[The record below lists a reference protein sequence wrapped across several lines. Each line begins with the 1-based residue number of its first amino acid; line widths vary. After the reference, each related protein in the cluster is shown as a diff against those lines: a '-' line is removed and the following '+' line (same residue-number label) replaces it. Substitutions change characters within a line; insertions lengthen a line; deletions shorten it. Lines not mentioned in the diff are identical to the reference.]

1 MKQEIDL
8 ELIQRC
14 MDGDWAEA
22 DILLGA
28 VERWS
33 YYLCRKMLQNE
44 EDARDATQEI
54 LLTVYQKLGT
64 LKAPEAFWGWVR
76 QITVNRCRNQLT
88 RGPREQPIPEDSEGN
103 SLLDTYEDLD
113 QQKVPDQALDNA
125 ETQRMVQDL
134 VDGLSPEQRLSVLL
148 YYYDERSV
156 KEIAQLMETSEGT
169 VKSRLNYARKA
180 IKTGVEGYEKQ
191 GVKLYGLSP
200 LPFLLYFLRREAEH
214 TALDSAAVQVMVQ
227 STLAAGGTAAAAGGA
242 GAAAGSAA
250 ASAGSA
256 SAAAGG
262 GAAASGGAAAAG
274 AVKTAAAAVG
284 HGLAVKVT
292 AVVLAG
298 TVAVG
303 GGYAVVHRSAAA
315 PQEQEIPAAQETLSQ
330 PVETPQPIFDPEAP
344 RKAAMLAALDEAADW
359 ALYAKLIDMD
369 GDGTEELLIG
379 GGQPSEYMGGDR
391 VGYGLIAYTW
401 DGETLTPVSLCKKTM
416 PDLDEEVALFRRT
429 TTGEIYV
436 GYQSHTGRTDLRLE
450 ALSGCVRLSRHM
462 DPDYIFYEYE
472 EPFDRTLYDPE
483 PPTVSQHVYEQHLAE
498 FEEIERII
506 GVDYDVDP
514 EQASLEYR
522 WLDYWN
528 PDSAYGDVVEQ
539 RPPLLKISSTLE
551 TVREQLQ
558 PAETAP

>member
-1 MKQEIDL
+1 MKQEIDH

-14 MDGDWAEA
+14 MEGDWTEA

-28 VERWS
+28 VEKWS
-33 YYLCRKMLQNE
+33 YYLCRKMLPNE

-54 LLTVYQKLGT
+54 LLTIYQKLGT

-88 RGPREQPIPEDSEGN
+88 RGPKEQPIPEDKEGN

-125 ETQRMVQDL
+125 ETQRMIQEL
-134 VDGLSPEQRLSVLL
+134 VDGLSPEQRMSVLL

-156 KEIAQLMETSEGT
+156 KEIAELMETSEGT

-180 IKTGVEGYEKQ
+180 IKTGVEEYEKQ
-191 GVKLYGLSP
+191 GIKLYGLSP
-200 LPFLLYFLRREAEH
+200 LPFLLYFLRREAER
-214 TALDSAAVQVMVQ
+214 TALDSGAVQAMVQ

-242 GAAAGSAA
+242 GAAAGGTAVSAGG
-250 ASAGSA
+250 ASAT
-256 SAAAGG
+256 AGG
-262 GAAASGGAAAAG
+262 GAAAAATI
-274 AVKTAAAAVG
+274 KTAAAAAG
-284 HGLAVKVT
+284 HGLAVKAA

-303 GGYAVVHRSAAA
+303 GGYTAMHMISSA
-315 PQEQEIPAAQETLSQ
+315 PQEPDVSEASSQQEEIPN
-330 PVETPQPIFDPEAP
+330 PVSDPEAP

-379 GGQPSEYMGGDR
+379 GGQPSEYVGGDR

-416 PDLDEEVALFRRT
+416 PDLDDEVALFRRT

-436 GYQSHTGRTDLRLE
+436 GYTSHTDNQDLRLE
-450 ALSGCVRLSRHM
+450 ALSGCVRLSGNF
-462 DPDYIFYEYE
+462 DPDYTFYEYE
-472 EPFDRTLYDPE
+472 EPFNRVFADPA
-483 PPTVSQHVYEQHLAE
+483 PPTVAQSVYEQHLDE
-498 FEEIERII
+498 FKEIERII

-514 EQASLEYR
+514 EQAMLEIDWPR
-522 WLDYWN
+522 YWN
-528 PDSAYGDVVEQ
+528 PDEAYGDVVEQ

-558 PAETAP
+558 PAETVA